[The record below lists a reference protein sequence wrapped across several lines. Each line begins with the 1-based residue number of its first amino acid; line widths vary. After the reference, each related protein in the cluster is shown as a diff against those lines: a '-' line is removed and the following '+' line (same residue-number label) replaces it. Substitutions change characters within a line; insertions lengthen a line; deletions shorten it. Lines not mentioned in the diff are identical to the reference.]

1 MAPPFRPDRKSI
13 REILQAEFTAE
24 INRLAQAIGDQCG
37 DGDVEIR
44 SYTTDRGAA
53 SVTVPALLQARDGV
67 LTRAASAV
75 GLEVRTK

>member
-1 MAPPFRPDRKSI
+1 MAPPFRPDRAGI
-13 REILQAEFTAE
+13 REILQTELKAE
-24 INRLAQAIGDQCG
+24 INRLAHAIGDQCG
-37 DGDVEIR
+37 DDVEVQ

>member
-1 MAPPFRPDRKSI
+1 MAPPFRLDRKGA
-13 REILQAEFTAE
+13 REILQAEFTDE
-24 INRLAQAIGDQCG
+24 INRLAHSIGDQCG
-37 DGDVEIR
+37 DDVEVR